1 MYRTIKNACAALL
14 LAATCL
20 VAAPA
25 GAELLSPDAAIE
37 TSTER
42 VIIPISVGGS
52 VMARS
57 CASCEYV
64 ALSVADST
72 RFFVGRS
79 ELSAEQYHKV
89 VADGRERSVTITYN
103 RQTREITRVVLRAG
117 SAQIP
122 RR

>member
-20 VAAPA
+20 AAAPA

-42 VIIPISVGGS
+42 VIIPTSVGGS

-57 CASCEYV
+57 CGSCEYV
-64 ALSVADST
+64 ALTVADST
-72 RFFVGRS
+72 RVFVGRS

-122 RR
+122 RG